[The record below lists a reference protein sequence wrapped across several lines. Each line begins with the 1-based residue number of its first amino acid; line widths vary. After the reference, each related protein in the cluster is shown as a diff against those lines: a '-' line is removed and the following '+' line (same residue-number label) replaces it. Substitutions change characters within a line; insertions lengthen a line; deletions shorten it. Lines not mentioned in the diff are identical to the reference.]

1 MSRLEV
7 LLALAVAIGG
17 FNALAAE
24 SPPGP
29 NLGSPVSATE
39 LARFI
44 AIPQSG
50 AGLPHGRGEV
60 AQGKAIYSAR
70 CAACHGEHLEGV
82 KETGG
87 VALIGGRGT
96 LASAKPVKT
105 VESYWPYA
113 TTIFDYVRRAMPF
126 NAPGSLTDDE
136 VYAVTA
142 YILASG
148 HIIPEDAVLDEV
160 SLPRIDMPNR
170 QGFYRDP
177 RPK

>member
-1 MSRLEV
+1 MSRLEWISAAAF
-7 LLALAVAIGG
+7 LAAVAGASAQETRI
-17 FNALAAE
+17 E
-24 SPPGP
+24 P
-29 NLGSPVSATE
+29 NFGAPVSQAE
-39 LARFI
+39 LARFL
-44 AIPQSG
+44 AIPPRG
-50 AGLPHGRGEV
+50 AGLPPGRGDV
-60 AQGKAIYSAR
+60 AQGKAIYEAK
-70 CAACHGEHLEGV
+70 CAACHGDHLQGV

-87 VALIGGRGT
+87 ATFLGGRDT

-142 YILASG
+142 FLLASG
-148 HIIPEDAVLDEV
+148 HIVPEDAVLDAAT
-160 SLPRIDMPNR
+160 LPRVEMPNR
-170 QGFYRDP
+170 KGFFPDP